1 MLSLSFLSETSC
13 KPPPDLS
20 LNRLNQDSSAC
31 SLPPS
36 PLQMLLP
43 PSPPIPPCC
52 GTPHPDPSLQPE
64 LQTVANT
71 TGQKQ
76 HLSHAESGRLEDFL
90 ESTTGR
96 PLLGVE
102 PGGLLSLI
110 DDLHNQMLCTSS
122 ILNHPLSPM
131 DTSDTASWEQGLDSM
146 DWLNLTTERD
156 REEESPSLA
165 LQTPPSVFSTDF
177 LDSSDLHIQS
187 EFSL

>member
-64 LQTVANT
+64 LQTVADT

-76 HLSHAESGRLEDFL
+76 YLSHAESGRLEDFL

-156 REEESPSLA
+156 REEESPSL
-165 LQTPPSVFSTDF
+165 QTPPSVFSTDF
-177 LDSSDLHIQS
+177 LDSSDLHIHS